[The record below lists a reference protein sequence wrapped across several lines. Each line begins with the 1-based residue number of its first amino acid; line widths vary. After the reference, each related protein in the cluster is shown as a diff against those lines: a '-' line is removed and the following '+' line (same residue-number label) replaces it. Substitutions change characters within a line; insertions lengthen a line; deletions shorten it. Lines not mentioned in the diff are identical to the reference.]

1 MIFLGTNAVHARL
14 VPQSER
20 IFGIVRQLFCL
31 ATDFFWEPQT
41 AARVLSRRFD
51 KKPRAFHAMK
61 QSTDT
66 NRLQAQIDENLK
78 KVFQETLNEEVPDR
92 FRDLLEKLRQK
103 EAKP

>member
-1 MIFLGTNAVHARL
+1 
-14 VPQSER
+14 
-20 IFGIVRQLFCL
+20 
-31 ATDFFWEPQT
+31 
-41 AARVLSRRFD
+41 
-51 KKPRAFHAMK
+51 MK